1 METSTS
7 WTYGWMAL
15 FFKYFPTKSPTLSL
29 LLGYLCRLRP
39 FQAKEFV
46 SYPDPRGKNSCNV
59 VKFITKVNRT
69 TTTTHTTMTMELFPN
84 QNGLQF
90 MYIFFEH
97 LQMGEYTLNS
107 LLSRVANKLR
117 SNTRQPIVTGIG
129 AKVRADV
136 KAHHNWASRYLVT
149 HRKCV
154 HCSYGLSSSLFAV
167 EAIIYHLSF
176 KFGHDKDMCSCH
188 ATPFSVPFVRPIDF
202 IVGISMFIFR
212 KSLFMSDSLIVKFQ
226 IQSIS
231 RVAN

>member
-1 METSTS
+1 MAEWLYFLST
-7 WTYGWMAL
+7 
-15 FFKYFPTKSPTLSL
+15 FPQNLLHSHFCSGTCVAWDHSKQKS
-29 LLGYLCRLRP
+29 LCPIRIREEKIHLP
-39 FQAKEFV
+39 FNTFV
-46 SYPDPRGKNSCNV
+46 CTGGCNV

-69 TTTTHTTMTMELFPN
+69 TTMTMELFPN

-97 LQMGEYTLNS
+97 LQMGEYILNS

-212 KSLFMSDSLIVKFQ
+212 KSLFMSDFLIVKFQ